1 MTMKSIDLV
10 RSATGWVL
18 EGYVGHI
25 VVAHGPVLW
34 YTACGLEGYGATM
47 DTEPSRVCPR
57 CTAAVRER
65 ERARRAAKAGTVNQ
79 GRLF

>member
-1 MTMKSIDLV
+1 MSTRSIDLV
-10 RSATGWVL
+10 QPASGWVL
-18 EGYVGHI
+18 EGYIGHI

-47 DTEPSRVCPR
+47 DTEPTRVCPR

-65 ERARRAAKAGTVNQ
+65 EWARRAAATGPVNQ